1 MLVNHYTYNSDCY
14 CKYCDD
20 LLNHKNTKKHDA
32 RIIINNS
39 MFLLCD
45 ECHEIRLELAEI
57 YS

>member
-20 LLNHKNTKKHDA
+20 LLNYKNTKKHDA

-57 YS
+57 